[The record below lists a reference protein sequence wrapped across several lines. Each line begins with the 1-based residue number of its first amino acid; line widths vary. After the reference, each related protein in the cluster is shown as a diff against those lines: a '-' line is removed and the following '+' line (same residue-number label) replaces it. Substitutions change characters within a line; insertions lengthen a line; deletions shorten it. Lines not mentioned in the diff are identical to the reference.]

1 MAESNAERKEVEEYL
16 RKHNLQVVMNEVINS
31 IIKERADHPLDAI
44 ARALQDRDEQGIIAV
59 TGREVLDASGRP
71 TIAVDVKT
79 ARGTFTA
86 SVPRGEKAEWAAV
99 ESRDADTSRYAGG
112 GVTMAVKMVR
122 ALSHT
127 HTYTVQY
134 AGCILRVAHFP
145 CGTLC
150 GVAQVNEVIGP
161 ALVGLDPSEQKTVD
175 KKLTDLDGTDDKSN
189 FGANTILAVSMA
201 VCRAGA
207 AAKKKPLFR
216 HLANLA
222 NLEEVC
228 MPVPAF
234 TVMEGGTNAYS
245 NLPVKEI
252 LVMPT
257 SAESFSEALRIGFEV
272 YNAVRAAVA
281 EKEDGEEPSEV
292 FKGAAGGWAV
302 EIDEFEDALQLLTAA
317 VEKAGYTEQVRF
329 AVNLDGNKL
338 LVRPPTEE
346 GEEEGKGEVDEEDED
361 RKYDL
366 SWKLGDDS
374 KVMES
379 EELSKMLSELIE
391 KYPIVSMEDPFANSD
406 KATYTDFNTT
416 LSEDLQVVGDRLV
429 VRPA

>member
-59 TGREVLDASGRP
+59 TGREVLDAGGRP

-145 CGTLC
+145 CGT
-150 GVAQVNEVIGP
+150 QVNEVIGP

-379 EELSKMLSELIE
+379 EELSKMLSELME